1 MTSGAGC
8 KDSRLAGPQKEARA
22 FIGVIAY
29 YRIFIVFLSI
39 VAAPIFQL
47 FQRNGKFLWSRECKD
62 AMDEP
67 KRRQTQSQI
76 LMALDFSHSA
86 LAIMLAVDASTTIG
100 MRAMLSQ
107 LQFDG
112 RARPARFEG
121 GHLEVCGVEIPSSWN
136 AGDW

>member
-1 MTSGAGC
+1 
-8 KDSRLAGPQKEARA
+8 
-22 FIGVIAY
+22 
-29 YRIFIVFLSI
+29 VFLSI

-47 FQRNGKFLWSRECKD
+47 FQKNGKFLLPRECQG

-76 LMALDFSHSA
+76 LIALHSA
-86 LAIMLAVDASTTIG
+86 LAIMLTVDASTTIG

-112 RARPARFEG
+112 RARPARFESG
-121 GHLEVCGVEIPSSWN
+121 IWRSAELKYCQAGMSGIGEGVE
-136 AGDW
+136 